1 MKNEDDI
8 FEEYALKRL
17 MDDNDLGHRQY
28 LDSAE
33 FKLARSPSLEFLAQE
48 VGLTV
53 ETPDPKWIT
62 EESSEE
68 SGSDY
73 YRDEPERVYVITV
86 ADILQNRQENMERIL
101 QKLPKPLAAKIRAF
115 EKDTTHLYAPAFSS
129 KADVVDGLKNI
140 LKRSEEHPIIQRLVI
155 NHAKRIAPEP
165 TKREQNALV
174 RAKEKLAKKQAAQ
187 NRFYALIQ
195 DIHNPKNKGNR
206 IELYR
211 ELLRELKNQN
221 EDDVRSF
228 LTSKDYTLSPTRLK
242 KRLKVLKAHMTTEL
256 TRDIHAE
263 LYKLYKD
270 DFRPEAEFFKQELD
284 AYNKACNHYE
294 SRLLGP
300 KGAFEKGGFYGPDSK
315 FSGLI
320 PAAKT
325 PQVKA
330 SNSSIPAKHE
340 TKQEAKKEEKC
351 IQLKIFDDADFEY

>member
-1 MKNEDDI
+1 MRNEDEI

-17 MDDNDLGHRQY
+17 MEDNNLGLREY
-28 LDSAE
+28 LDSSE
-33 FKLARSPSLEFLAQE
+33 FDLATSSSLNFLAKETEVSIQSPS
-48 VGLTV
+48 
-53 ETPDPKWIT
+53 PKWIT
-62 EESSEE
+62 ETSSEE
-68 SGSDY
+68 NGSDY

-86 ADILQNRQENMERIL
+86 ADILQTRHENMERIL
-101 QKLPKPLAAKIRAF
+101 QKLPKSLASKIKAF
-115 EKDTTHLYAPAFSS
+115 EKDTKHLYTPSLSS
-129 KADVVDGLKNI
+129 SADIVDGLKNI
-140 LKRSEEHPIIQRLVI
+140 LKQSEDNSVIQRLVI
-155 NHAKRIAPEP
+155 SHAKRILPEQS
-165 TKREQNALV
+165 KQRQNTLAH
-174 RAKEKLAKKQAAQ
+174 AKEKLAKKQAAQ

-228 LTSKDYTLSPTRLK
+228 LTSKDYTLSPTRFK

-256 TRDIHAE
+256 TRDIYAE

-294 SRLLGP
+294 GRLLGK

-315 FSGLI
+315 FSGLTQ
-320 PAAKT
+320 KT
-325 PQVKA
+325 QSA
-330 SNSSIPAKHE
+330 SAGMLP
-340 TKQEAKKEEKC
+340 KEEKC